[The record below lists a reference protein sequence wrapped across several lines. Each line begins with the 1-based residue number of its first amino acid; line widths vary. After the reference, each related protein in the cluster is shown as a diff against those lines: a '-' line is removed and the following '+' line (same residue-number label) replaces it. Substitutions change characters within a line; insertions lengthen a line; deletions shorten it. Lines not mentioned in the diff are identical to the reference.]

1 MLLPPSVDPF
11 ALKTASQSVRPHFIF
26 TVFAT
31 HIPTYLPTFLPTY
44 LPTYLGRKVDGTF
57 YDRRRCISNATAAS
71 ASRIKPF
78 KFI

>member
-31 HIPTYLPTFLPTY
+31 HIPTYL
-44 LPTYLGRKVDGTF
+44 GRKVDGTF